1 MSLEKV
7 AGILEKAVETERAHA
22 ERLRA
27 LAKRISH
34 PVLRTLLMGIAEDS
48 AKHAIMYEALLE
60 IARGKIGIL
69 SPEELNAFRSEVSH
83 HIEVEKLMIEVV
95 EKALSALDDLRAKL
109 VLDAIRNDEVRHHT
123 LLLTLRDAVAERDT
137 IDEDEFWSQ
146 VWSGSRQD
154 SRHYAIGPRSRP
166 G

>member
-1 MSLEKV
+1 VENV
-7 AGILEKAVETERAHA
+7 VGILEKAVEAEKAHA
-22 ERLRA
+22 ERLKA
-27 LAKRISH
+27 LAKSISH

-48 AKHAIMYEALLE
+48 AKHAIMYEAVLE

-83 HIEVEKLMIEVV
+83 HIEVEKRMIEVV
-95 EKALSALDDLRAKL
+95 EEALSALDDPRAKL
-109 VLDAIRNDEVRHHT
+109 ILDAIRNDEIRHHA
-123 LLLTLRDAVAERDT
+123 LLLTLKDVVAERDT
-137 IDEDEFWSQ
+137 IEEGEFWTQ

-154 SRHYAIGPRSRP
+154 SRHYVIGPRSRP